1 MNIVIN
7 DELYLI
13 NIDISLMFV
22 NNNLKMIKI
31 IWRVRY

>member
-13 NIDISLMFV
+13 NIDISLMLV

>member
-13 NIDISLMFV
+13 NIDIILMFV